1 MFELYI
7 SGRRLNLSESSLFS
21 LNFLFEEFT
30 SLNDRRSFFSRTIEI
45 PSTPTNDIILGSC
58 LSPITV
64 NSPFNTSNEFEVVR
78 NGISIM
84 KGTQILARKSVRGE
98 QRFYEINLFSFG
110 SDLAQKLA
118 KTRLHELDLGVY
130 TFTATNIVSSW
141 NNNGLTGNYVV
152 PLVQRWLYLETATP
166 TTDIN
171 PGVAALY
178 PHVFTNAVIK
188 AGLRKLGYT
197 FESKVLNGEYRDLC
211 THFTR
216 SDVGQ
221 THEYLA
227 SLASAMY
234 MNVFSASSGSG
245 TPQSVTNYSQGTGN
259 GLYRDIIGGILK
271 PSSNGTHK
279 FKVQGNLIGN
289 VTTTTSHTYK
299 LEIYNLTTAEVVYE
313 FPEIVRYGGAY
324 FFYPFEYEVTL
335 NVLQAN
341 NYVLRLT
348 QTFLPT
354 PTITPTWILSDF
366 TYSFEPVKIVNT
378 FGQDFYVAKFLPDIS
393 LLEYIKQVLILING
407 YMYEENGKVYIEAA
421 PDFFLPENEADD
433 WSEKT
438 VHESM
443 ELSSVNDGF
452 KEYKFT
458 YTNNPEEAYI
468 KLHKEQRNRN
478 VGERI
483 VPIETPQANASTYEV
498 KVNGSATHDRILIG
512 GKNIPSIGVTD
523 TEDAGLRFL
532 MYAGLTSG
540 NFRMLG
546 VDYTSYPMCYF
557 NMQGKPSLDFAS
569 VDGAIG
575 LVDKFYKNRLAQ
587 IQNGVK
593 LKCQI
598 KLHEKDI
605 LDLSF
610 RRPKIISFPDGNYAY
625 FYLLRISDYNG
636 YGTTECEFIQL
647 R

>member
-7 SGRRLNLSESSLFS
+7 NGRRLNLSESSLFS

-30 SLNDRRSFFSRTIEI
+30 NLNDRRAFFSRTIEI
-45 PSTPTNDIILGSC
+45 PSTPTNDIILGAC
-58 LSPITV
+58 LAPIQA
-64 NSPFNTSNEFEVVR
+64 NSPFNTSNEFEVIR

-98 QRFYEINLFSFG
+98 QRSYEINLFSFG
-110 SDLAQKLA
+110 SDLVEKLA

-130 TFTATNIVSSW
+130 TIGTTDIVNSW

-152 PLVQRWLYLETATP
+152 PLVQRWLYLEAATS
-166 TTDIN
+166 TTNLN
-171 PGVAALY
+171 PCIEALY
-178 PHVFTNAVIK
+178 PHVFTNAVIRS
-188 AGLRKLGYT
+188 GLRKLGYLYQ
-197 FESKVLNGEYRDLC
+197 SKSLNGEYRDLC

-216 SDVGQ
+216 VDVGQ
-221 THEYLA
+221 TPEYLA

-234 MNVFSASSGSG
+234 MNVYSASSGSG
-245 TPQSVTNYSQGTGN
+245 TPQVVNNYSQGTGN
-259 GLYRDIIGGILK
+259 ALYRDILNGDLIA
-271 PSSNGTHK
+271 SSNGTHK
-279 FKVQGNLIGN
+279 FRLQGNLIGN
-289 VTTTTSHTYK
+289 VTTTTTHAYK
-299 LEIYNLTTAEVVYE
+299 LEIFNFTTSEVVFE
-313 FPEIVRYGGAY
+313 FPEIIRYGGGQ
-324 FFYPFEYEVTL
+324 FFFPFDYEVTL
-335 NVLQAN
+335 DLLQSN
-341 NYVLRLT
+341 EYQVRLT
-348 QTFLPT
+348 QTYSPE
-354 PTITPTWILSDF
+354 PSTIPVWSLSDF
-366 TYSFEPVKIVNT
+366 TYSFEPVKLTNT
-378 FGQDFYVAKFLPDIS
+378 FGQQFNVARFLPDIS
-393 LLEYIKQVLILING
+393 LLEYIKQVLVLING
-407 YMYEENGKVYIEAA
+407 YMYEENGKVFIEAA
-421 PDFFLPENEADD
+421 PDFFLPESEADD
-433 WSEKT
+433 WSDKT

-498 KVNGSATHDRILIG
+498 KVNGSATHDRVLID
-512 GKNIPSIGVTD
+512 GKNIPSIGVLETQ
-523 TEDAGLRFL
+523 DAGLRFL
-532 MYAGLTSG
+532 MYGGLTSG
-540 NFRMLG
+540 NFRLLN
-546 VDYTSYPMCYF
+546 VNYTRYPMCYF
-557 NMQGKPSLDFAS
+557 NMQGRPSLDFAS
-569 VDGAIG
+569 VDGAVG

-605 LDLSF
+605 LGLSF
-610 RRPKIISFPDGNYAY
+610 RRPKIISFPDGNYAH

-636 YGTTECEFIQL
+636 DGTTECEFIQL